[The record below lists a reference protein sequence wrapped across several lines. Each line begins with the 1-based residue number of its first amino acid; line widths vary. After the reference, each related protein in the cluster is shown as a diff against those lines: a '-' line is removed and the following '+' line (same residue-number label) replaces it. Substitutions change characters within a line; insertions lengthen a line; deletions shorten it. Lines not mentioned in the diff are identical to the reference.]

1 MANRRTRAKRE
12 LVAVSAVMVIVAVL
26 MGLAYVRINR
36 PAQGER
42 EISIGVVGNADEE
55 IWKAVQHELD
65 ARNTGLKVRL
75 KSFQYGRYANQA
87 LANREIDLNA
97 FQHYAFMEQE
107 SRKNGYRF
115 AAIGDTYISPLNL
128 CSKRYSSPDQIR
140 PGDRLAIP
148 NDPIDLGRALKVLDS
163 AGLIRLRDP
172 KAITPVPEDVIDN
185 PRGLVLDQ
193 VDPTGIVN
201 VLPDYAAGITNT
213 NFIIDAGM
221 KVDDAIYQVPG
232 GLESPANH
240 PYVNIIVA
248 RAADKANPTYATLVS
263 AYHSKYVADAITRYY
278 KGAAV
283 PAFRP

>member
-1 MANRRTRAKRE
+1 MVNRRTRAKRE
-12 LVAVSAVMVIVAVL
+12 LAVVSVL
-26 MGLAYVRINR
+26 MVVVAILMGVAYVRINR
-36 PAQGER
+36 PTQGER

-65 ARNTGLKVRL
+65 ARNTGIRVRL

-87 LANREIDLNA
+87 LANKETDLNA

-107 SRKNGYRF
+107 SRKNGYHF

-128 CSKRYSSPDQIR
+128 YSKRYTSVDQIK
-140 PGDRLAIP
+140 PGERLAIP

-163 AGLIRLRDP
+163 AGLITLRDP
-172 KAITPVPEDVIDN
+172 KATTPVPEDVVGN

-201 VLPDYAAGITNT
+201 LLPDYAAGITNT

-221 KVDDAIYQVPG
+221 KVDDAIYQMPG
-232 GLESPANH
+232 GLKSPANH

-248 RAADKANPTYATLVS
+248 RAADKERPDLKTLVS
-263 AYHSKYVADAITRYY
+263 AYHSKYVADAINQYY

-283 PAFRP
+283 PAFSY

>member
-12 LVAVSAVMVIVAVL
+12 LAAVSAVMVIVAVL

-36 PAQGER
+36 PALGVR

-65 ARNTGLKVRL
+65 ARDTGLRVRL

-115 AAIGDTYISPLNL
+115 AAISDTYISPLNL
-128 CSKRYSSPDQIR
+128 YSKRYSSPDQIR
-140 PGDRLAIP
+140 QEDRLAIP

-163 AGLIRLRDP
+163 AGLIGLRDP
-172 KAITPVPEDVIDN
+172 KATTPVPEDVVDN
-185 PRGLVLDQ
+185 PLGLVLDQ

-248 RAADKANPTYATLVS
+248 RAADRGNPAYATLVS
-263 AYHSKYVADAITRYY
+263 AYHSTYVADAITRYY